1 LLGIDRSEGEGR
13 LLLSSVMDQ
22 APVLSFKSM
31 VTQMALSKLCGT
43 QYKQN
48 VMHMGS
54 ELEGR
59 RDGREI
65 REGGGRVLRRCYMH
79 V

>member
-1 LLGIDRSEGEGR
+1 
-13 LLLSSVMDQ
+13 
-22 APVLSFKSM
+22 M